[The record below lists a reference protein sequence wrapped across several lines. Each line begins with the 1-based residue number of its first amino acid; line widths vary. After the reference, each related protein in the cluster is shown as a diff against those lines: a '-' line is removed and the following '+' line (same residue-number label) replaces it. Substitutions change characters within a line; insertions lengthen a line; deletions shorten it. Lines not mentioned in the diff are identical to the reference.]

1 MRKTMLAMIMALFS
15 IAAFAQRQDSDV
27 TPEKRAENQT
37 KQMTEK
43 LNLSEDQQ
51 KQIYNL
57 TLARTQK
64 MKELRDAQTND
75 REQMRASMET
85 YNNEVAK
92 LLTVEQQEKYKTML
106 EDRRGGD
113 RRGGNGGGGDR
124 RSGSRGPREN

>member
-1 MRKTMLAMIMALFS
+1 MRKALMAMIMAFFS
-15 IAAFAQRQDSDV
+15 ITAFAQRQDSDV
-27 TPEKRAENQT
+27 TPEKRAENQV

-57 TLARTQK
+57 SLARAQK
-64 MKELRDAQTND
+64 VKEMREAQTID

-85 YNNEVAK
+85 FNNEVAK

-106 EDRRGGD
+106 EDRRGGS
-113 RRGGNGGGGDR
+113 GG
-124 RSGSRGPREN
+124 RGPRR

>member
-1 MRKTMLAMIMALFS
+1 MKKTMLAMLMALFS
-15 IAAFAQRQDSDV
+15 IAAFAQRQDSDM

-51 KQIYNL
+51 KQVYNL

-64 MKELRDAQTND
+64 MKELRDAQTAD

-92 LLTVEQQEKYKTML
+92 ILTVEQQEKYKTML
-106 EDRRGGD
+106 EDRRGGAD
-113 RRGGNGGGGDR
+113 RRGGG
-124 RSGSRGPREN
+124 SSRGPREN

>member
-15 IAAFAQRQDSDV
+15 VAAFAQRQDSDV

-51 KQIYNL
+51 KQVYNL
-57 TLARTQK
+57 TLARAQK
-64 MKELRDAQTND
+64 VKELREAQTVD
-75 REQMRASMET
+75 REQMRALMET

-92 LLTVEQQEKYKTML
+92 ILTVEQQEKYKTML

-113 RRGGNGGGGDR
+113 RRGGGGGG
-124 RSGSRGPREN
+124 GPRGN

>member
-1 MRKTMLAMIMALFS
+1 MKKTMLAMIMALFS

-57 TLARTQK
+57 SLARAQK
-64 MKELRDAQTND
+64 VKEMREAQTID

-85 YNNEVAK
+85 FNNEVAK

-113 RRGGNGGGGDR
+113 RRGGDRRGDNGGGG
-124 RSGSRGPREN
+124 GPRGN

>member
-15 IAAFAQRQDSDV
+15 VAAFAQRQDSDV

-51 KQIYNL
+51 KQVYNL
-57 TLARTQK
+57 TLARAQK
-64 MKELRDAQTND
+64 VKELREAQTVD

-92 LLTVEQQEKYKTML
+92 ILTVEQQEKYKTML
-106 EDRRGGD
+106 EDRRSGD
-113 RRGGNGGGGDR
+113 RRGGGGGG
-124 RSGSRGPREN
+124 GPRGN

>member
-1 MRKTMLAMIMALFS
+1 MKKTMLAMLMALFS
-15 IAAFAQRQDSDV
+15 ITAFAQRQDSDM

-57 TLARTQK
+57 SLARAQK
-64 MKELRDAQTND
+64 VKELREAQTID

-85 YNNEVAK
+85 FNNEVAK

-106 EDRRGGD
+106 EDRRG
-113 RRGGNGGGGDR
+113 NG
-124 RSGSRGPREN
+124 GSRGPRREN

>member
-1 MRKTMLAMIMALFS
+1 MLAMIMALFS

-57 TLARTQK
+57 SLARAQK
-64 MKELRDAQTND
+64 VKEMREAQTID

-85 YNNEVAK
+85 FNNEVAK

-113 RRGGNGGGGDR
+113 RRGGDRRGDNGGGG
-124 RSGSRGPREN
+124 GPRGN

>member
-1 MRKTMLAMIMALFS
+1 MKKTMLAMLMALFS
-15 IAAFAQRQDSDV
+15 IAAFAQRQDSDM

-51 KQIYNL
+51 KQVYNL

-64 MKELRDAQTND
+64 MKELRDAQTAD

-92 LLTVEQQEKYKTML
+92 ILTVEQQEKYKTML
-106 EDRRGGD
+106 DDRRGGD
-113 RRGGNGGGGDR
+113 RRGGT
-124 RSGSRGPREN
+124 RGPRGEN

>member
-1 MRKTMLAMIMALFS
+1 MKKTMLAMLMALFS
-15 IAAFAQRQDSDV
+15 IAAFAQRQDSDM

-51 KQIYNL
+51 KQVYNL

-64 MKELRDAQTND
+64 MKELRDAQTAD

-92 LLTVEQQEKYKTML
+92 ILTVEQQEKYKTML

-113 RRGGNGGGGDR
+113 RRGGDR
-124 RSGSRGPREN
+124 RGGTRGPRGEN

>member
-1 MRKTMLAMIMALFS
+1 MKKTMLAMLMALFS
-15 IAAFAQRQDSDV
+15 IAAFAQRQDSDM

-51 KQIYNL
+51 KQVYNL
-57 TLARTQK
+57 TLARAQK
-64 MKELRDAQTND
+64 VKELREAQTVD
-75 REQMRASMET
+75 REQMRALMET

-92 LLTVEQQEKYKTML
+92 ILTVEQQEKYKTML

-113 RRGGNGGGGDR
+113 RRGGGGGG
-124 RSGSRGPREN
+124 GPRGN

>member
-51 KQIYNL
+51 KQVYNL
-57 TLARTQK
+57 TLARAQK
-64 MKELRDAQTND
+64 VKELREAQTVD

-92 LLTVEQQEKYKTML
+92 ILTVEQQEKYKTML

-113 RRGGNGGGGDR
+113 RRGGGGGG
-124 RSGSRGPREN
+124 GPRGN

>member
-1 MRKTMLAMIMALFS
+1 MKKTMLAMLMAFFS
-15 IAAFAQRQDSDV
+15 ITAFAQRQNADM
-27 TPEKRAENQT
+27 TPEMRAENQVKT
-37 KQMTEK
+37 MTEK
-43 LNLSEDQQ
+43 LTLSEDQQ

-64 MKELRDAQTND
+64 MKEMRDAKTVD

-106 EDRRGGD
+106 EDRRGG
-113 RRGGNGGGGDR
+113 GGG
-124 RSGSRGPREN
+124 GSRGPRGN